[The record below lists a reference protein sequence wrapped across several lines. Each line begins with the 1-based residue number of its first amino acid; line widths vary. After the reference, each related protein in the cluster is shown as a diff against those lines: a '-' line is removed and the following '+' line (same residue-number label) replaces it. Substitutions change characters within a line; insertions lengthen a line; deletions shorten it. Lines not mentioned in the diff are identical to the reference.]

1 MQRCLVLIDGQHYP
15 PVVERALSALASDGY
30 QIVGAVFLGGTEK
43 TDRPPDLSVPVVV
56 GDPEQALADTIDA
69 LAPDVVI
76 DLSDEPVLDHRK
88 RFALI
93 SLALARNVRYQ
104 GAGYR
109 FDPPTFPRLTDI
121 PAVAVSGTGKRT
133 GKTAVAIELARYW
146 RDTGLKLAIVTM
158 GRGGPA
164 LPTVLRAGEFTA
176 SIEGLAELSALGM
189 HAASDYVE
197 DAVFAGVDTIGTFRC
212 GAGISGETDI
222 HNFAAGVSAAE
233 LLGPE
238 RMIFEGSGTALPP
251 AEAQAHVLVMPVD
264 IDPGYL
270 DGYLGPFR
278 VKQATAVV
286 IVDPDQQSVGRVG
299 RLRQVLSDLNPDM
312 KVLSAGYELEP
323 SLPVEGRRV
332 LAVTTAPEFAQDH
345 LTSDL
350 SRLGASSVEV
360 IHSLSDRTRLGDDLA
375 AAATTD
381 LILVE
386 VKAAAVDLVLP
397 WASSRGIEAGLIHN
411 RVAVAGGTGEL
422 ARVVDRRL
430 GDNLVDLA

>member
-15 PVVERALSALASDGY
+15 PVVERALAALSGDGY
-30 QIVGAVFLGGTEK
+30 TIIGAVFLGGTEK
-43 TDRPPDLSVPVVV
+43 TDSPPVLSVPVAV
-56 GDPEQALADTIDA
+56 GDPEQALAESIDS
-69 LAPDVVI
+69 LAPDLVI

-88 RFALI
+88 RFELI
-93 SLALARNVRYQ
+93 SVAIARGVRYQ

-109 FDPPTFPRLTDI
+109 FDPPTFPRLTDV
-121 PAVAVSGTGKRT
+121 PSVAVSGTGKRT

-146 RDTGLKLAIVTM
+146 RDAGLKLAIVTM

-176 SIEGLAELSALGM
+176 SVAGLAELSARGM

-212 GAGISGETDI
+212 GAGISGQTDI
-222 HNFAAGVSAAE
+222 HNFAAGVQAAE

-251 AEAQAHVLVMPVD
+251 AESQAHVLVMPVD

-270 DGYLGPFR
+270 DGYLGPYR

-286 IVDPDQQSVGRVG
+286 VVDPDQQSKRKVAG
-299 RLRQVLSDLNPDM
+299 LRQILSHLNPEL

-323 SLPVEGRRV
+323 SLPVHGRRV
-332 LAVTTAPEFAQDH
+332 LAVTTAPESAQDH
-345 LTSDL
+345 LMSDL
-350 SRLGASSVEV
+350 TRLGASSVEV
-360 IHSLSDRTRLGDDLA
+360 IHSLSDRTRLSDDLTS
-375 AAATTD
+375 AAATD
-381 LILVE
+381 MVLVE

-397 WASSRGIEAGLIHN
+397 WAAAQDIEAGLIHN
-411 RVAVAGGTGEL
+411 RVAVAGGTAAL
-422 ARVVDRRL
+422 AGVVDRRL